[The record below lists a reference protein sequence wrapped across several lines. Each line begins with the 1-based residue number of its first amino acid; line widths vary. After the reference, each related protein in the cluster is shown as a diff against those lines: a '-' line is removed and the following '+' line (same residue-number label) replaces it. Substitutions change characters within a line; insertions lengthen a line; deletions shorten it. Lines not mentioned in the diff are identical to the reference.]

1 MDEDWADEA
10 GAERLDRERD
20 ARAEAAHREA
30 QAGLRAL
37 AERDRR
43 QAAHER
49 PPRGVTR
56 EEWLETF
63 PTVEDYDA
71 ADERI
76 WGKRP

>member
-1 MDEDWADEA
+1 MDDYA
-10 GAERLDRERD
+10 GEEQQAREED
-20 ARAEAAHREA
+20 AREEAAHREV

-56 EEWLETF
+56 EEWLSTF
-63 PTVEDYDA
+63 PTVESFDE

-76 WGKRP
+76 WGPKP